1 MIGLVIAVAVIGV
14 AWFLG
19 ARYVVANRRWFNLT
33 RDQLARETEPP
44 WSASRSPRR
53 TRVFA
58 QTLWQVLWAKNAPG
72 MFAPS
77 SDPEIDAARR
87 EAVRRWWIYVR
98 FFVIF
103 GAFFLVLAVIILIV
117 LAVHSVA

>member
-1 MIGLVIAVAVIGV
+1 MIGLVLAFAVIGV

-19 ARYVVANRRWFNLT
+19 ARYVVANRRWFNLA
-33 RDQLARETEPP
+33 RDQLARETGPP
-44 WSASRSPRR
+44 SSASRLSRR
-53 TRVFA
+53 TRVFG
-58 QTLWQVLWAKNAPG
+58 QTLWQVLWAKDAAG

-87 EAVRRWWIYVR
+87 EAVSRWWSYVR

-103 GAFFLVLAVIILIV
+103 GAVFLVLAVIILIV
-117 LAVHSVA
+117 LAVHAVA

>member
-1 MIGLVIAVAVIGV
+1 
-14 AWFLG
+14 
-19 ARYVVANRRWFNLT
+19 
-33 RDQLARETEPP
+33 
-44 WSASRSPRR
+44 
-53 TRVFA
+53 
-58 QTLWQVLWAKNAPG
+58 

-87 EAVRRWWIYVR
+87 EAVRRSSIYVR